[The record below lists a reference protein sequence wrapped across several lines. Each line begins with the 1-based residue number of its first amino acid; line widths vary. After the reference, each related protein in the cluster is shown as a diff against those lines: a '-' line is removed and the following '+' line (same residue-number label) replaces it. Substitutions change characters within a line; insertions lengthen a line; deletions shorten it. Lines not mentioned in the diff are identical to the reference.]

1 MTATSAPARAMPR
14 QAPRAAPRNMAR
26 LLWVELRRNTMP
38 FMLPLIAV
46 LFWFDS
52 YRIAATMPPL
62 WVERLYYILGQGH
75 ALVDFA
81 PFVAGVA
88 AWMGSRDGR
97 RGMTDLVTATVRPR
111 WEAQLATWAATL
123 IWAMGSYLVFMAVTL
138 EFLGRSIHYGSPPW
152 WSVAVGAAGVAAF
165 TSAGFALGAYFPGRF
180 IAPIAA
186 FGGLFAMGLSSQIG
200 FSDSSG
206 WALILPTMS
215 TNNFDKDAG
224 IFYPFLPDVPIV
236 RVMFAAGVAVALVG
250 LLGLRP
256 GAGGPRLRQSA
267 AVVTAIGAAA
277 AVTAVALTWTGH
289 VGPYGTVIPALND
302 AANDRPI
309 PYTPVC
315 AQAGIPVCVHPA
327 YRAYLPDVTTAL
339 RPVVAELNGLP
350 GAPGRAT
357 QVSTIFEAGGPSLSG
372 TNSPPTA
379 AQLQVETIGGSP
391 PELHVA
397 ISRLELR
404 MALNAIT
411 LPGSFGMNK
420 SGFLGL
426 IRLEFV
432 HAFVGAGGGNGT
444 PAQQVVQAALLQ
456 DAGTPLAAQPD
467 VLGFSPW
474 ALPDSGPRSSASYP
488 PQISAAAQRFAALP
502 AAARHAWLAAHLGAL
517 RAGHITPAQLP

>member
-1 MTATSAPARAMPR
+1 MTAVSTPVRSTPR
-14 QAPRAAPRNMAR
+14 QAPSAAPRNLAR
-26 LLWVELRRNTMP
+26 LLWVELRRNAMP
-38 FMLPLIAV
+38 FVLPLIAV

-111 WEAQLATWAATL
+111 WETQLATWAATVV
-123 IWAMGSYLVFMAVTL
+123 WAVGSYLVFMAVAL
-138 EFLGRSIHYGSPPW
+138 GLLGRSIDYGSPPW
-152 WSVAVGAAGVAAF
+152 WSVAAAGVGVAAF

-186 FGGLFAMGLSSQIG
+186 FGALFAMGTSSQAG
-200 FSDSSG
+200 FHESSG
-206 WALILPTMS
+206 WVLILPTMS
-215 TNNFDKDAG
+215 NSNFDMDAG
-224 IFYPFLPDVPIV
+224 IFYPFLPDVPIA
-236 RVMFAAGVAVALVG
+236 RVMFAAGIAVALVG
-250 LLGLRP
+250 LLGLP
-256 GAGGPRLRQSA
+256 VIAGGPRLRLSA

-277 AVTAVALTWTGH
+277 AVAAVTLTSTAH
-289 VGPYGTVIPALND
+289 IGPHGAVIPALHD
-302 AANDRPI
+302 AASDRLI

-315 AQAGIPVCVHPA
+315 GQAGIPVCVHPA
-327 YRAYLPDVTTAL
+327 YRSYLPDVQAAL
-339 RPVVAELNGLP
+339 RPVAQEFTGLP
-350 GAPGRAT
+350 GAPVRAS
-357 QVSTIFEAGGPSLSG
+357 QIPSVFQNGPSGLGS
-372 TNSPPTA
+372 SLTA

-391 PELHVA
+391 LVLH
-397 ISRLELR
+397 

-411 LPGSFGMNK
+411 LPGSFGMDR

-432 HAFVGAGGGNGT
+432 HAFVGAGGGPGT

-456 DAGTPLAAQPD
+456 DGGTPLAAQPN
-467 VLGFSPW
+467 VLGYSPW
-474 ALPDSGPRSSASYP
+474 PLPDSGPRQAASYP
-488 PQISAAAQRFAALP
+488 PQLSAAAQRFAALP
-502 AAARHAWLAAHLGAL
+502 ATARHAWLAAHLGAL
-517 RAGHITPAQLP
+517 RAGHLALGQIP

>member
-26 LLWVELRRNTMP
+26 LLWVELRRNAMP
-38 FMLPLIAV
+38 FVLPLVAV

-52 YRIAATMPPL
+52 YRIAAAMPPL

-111 WEAQLATWAATL
+111 WEAQLATWAATVV
-123 IWAMGSYLVFMAVTL
+123 WAVGSYLVFMAVTL
-138 EFLGRSIHYGSPPW
+138 GLLGRSIAWGSPPW
-152 WSVAVGAAGVAAF
+152 WSVAVGAVGVAAF
-165 TSAGFALGAYFPGRF
+165 TSLGFALGAYFPGRF

-200 FSDSSG
+200 FSEGSG

-215 TNNFDKDAG
+215 NNNFDSDAG

-267 AVVTAIGAAA
+267 VVITAIGAAA
-277 AVTAVALTWTGH
+277 AVTAVTLTWTAH
-289 VGPYGTVIPALND
+289 IGPYGTVIPALHD

-309 PYTPVC
+309 PYTAVC
-315 AQAGIPVCVHPA
+315 GQAGIPVCVHPA
-327 YRAYLPDVTTAL
+327 YRSYLPDATTAVG
-339 RPVVAELNGLP
+339 PVARELTGLP
-350 GAPGRAT
+350 DAPVRAT
-357 QVSTIFEAGGPSLSG
+357 QIAGVFTPGCVGTGPCA
-372 TNSPPTA
+372 PTA

-391 PELHVA
+391 PVLHM
-397 ISRLELR
+397 S
-404 MALNAIT
+404 LNAIT
-411 LPGSFGMNK
+411 LPGSFGMNY
-420 SGFLGL
+420 SDFIGL

-432 HAFVGAGGGNGT
+432 HAFAGAGGGNGT

-456 DAGTPLAAQPD
+456 DAGTPLAAQPK

-474 ALPDSGPRSSASYP
+474 ALPDSGPGSAARYP